1 MLEEIEKMIPTGIL
15 PVIRLDDSRHAV
27 PLAKALYNGGLPT
40 IEITLRSDC
49 ALESIRQIKMKFPAM
64 TVGAG
69 TVISEELANQA
80 IEAGADFLVS
90 PGLNP
95 KTVAYC
101 LKRGTAIIPGAVTA
115 TDIELGMSMGLRVF
129 KYFPAEQ
136 MGGLPAIQ
144 LLSNPFPQVKFI
156 PTGGLSYSLLP
167 GYLAKNF
174 ILACG
179 GSYMAGSE
187 LIRQEKW
194 QEIERLSRAAVKISM
209 GFELAHIGINHEN
222 PKQAEDAASWFC
234 SAFDFESVD
243 HKNAVFAGTA
253 VESLKGSFS
262 GTKGHI
268 GFSTLSMSRA
278 MAYLRSKGF
287 RFREDS
293 VQIGKDGKPK
303 WAYFADEIDGFAI
316 HIVQK

>member
-27 PLAKALYNGGLPT
+27 PLAKALYSGGIPT
-40 IEITLRSDC
+40 IEVTLRSDS
-49 ALESIRQIKMKFPAM
+49 ALESIRKIKTEFPAM
-64 TVGAG
+64 AVGAG
-69 TVISEELANQA
+69 TVLSERLANQA
-80 IEAGADFLVS
+80 MDAGADFLVS

-101 LKRGTAIIPGAVTA
+101 LKKGAAIIPGAVTA
-115 TDIELGMSMGLRVF
+115 TDIELGMSLGLRVF

-144 LLSNPFPQVKFI
+144 LLSGPFPQVKFI
-156 PTGGLSYSLLP
+156 PTGGLGYPLLP
-167 GYLAKNF
+167 GYLAKDF

-179 GSYMAGSE
+179 GSYMAGGE
-187 LIRQEKW
+187 LIRQERW
-194 QEIERLSRAAVKISM
+194 QEIQRLSRAAVKISM

-234 SAFDFESVD
+234 SAFDFEAFD
-243 HKNAVFAGTA
+243 RGNAVFAGTA
-253 VESLKGSFS
+253 VESLKGKFS

-278 MAYLRSKGF
+278 MAYLRAKGF

-293 VQIGKDGKPK
+293 VVTGDDGKPK
-303 WAYFADEIDGFAI
+303 WAYFADEIYGFAV
-316 HIVQK
+316 HIIQK